1 MISETDII
9 KILRET
15 DALMKGHFIL
25 SSGLHSAEYL
35 QCSKLTMYPK
45 KLEILCKSLTKKIE
59 NKYKNIDMI
68 ASPALGGII
77 VGYEVSRCL
86 NIPNV
91 FVERVNQIFE
101 LRRNFSVKNKKILI
115 VEDVITTGKS
125 SLECA
130 ACLIDEGADVLGYS
144 SIVDRS
150 DGKSSIKNEIISLI
164 KFDIPCYDPE
174 NLPEELKKIEP
185 IKPGSRAT
193 I

>member
-45 KLEILCKSLTKKIE
+45 KLEILCKSLTEKIE

-91 FVERVNQIFE
+91 FVEINGRAGKAMMAQNFKM
-101 LRRNFSVKNKKILI
+101 RRGSLSRQTIANKVTVGSMTSVTKRHGTRNVK
-115 VEDVITTGKS
+115 VWV
-125 SLECA
+125 SL
-130 ACLIDEGADVLGYS
+130 
-144 SIVDRS
+144 
-150 DGKSSIKNEIISLI
+150 K
-164 KFDIPCYDPE
+164 
-174 NLPEELKKIEP
+174 
-185 IKPGSRAT
+185 
-193 I
+193 